1 MARRLLLL
9 NGLAAI
15 GAVVNH
21 ATGWGFTSLI
31 WWAHRYDAA
40 AGPDFSQVGTPTYYA
55 IRGAEQLIM
64 FTLPAFLFVSG
75 YFVAFATGK
84 AERLSWDKVGS
95 RVRMLIIP
103 YVLWSVVIFIG
114 RFLEG
119 SRDSLGGYATQLL
132 VGRAAE
138 PYYYIPL
145 LTQLYLLAPVIVL
158 LVRARWAL
166 ALGLAAG
173 LQAFVQLVRYPV
185 LLGWDVPAVEA
196 IARATPGWT
205 FPHMVFWFVLGVY
218 TGFNLPVVKAWA
230 QRWRTVL
237 PWATLALFA
246 LAFLEWEWLFAA
258 SGRPWVR
265 PHVTLLDGFYA
276 GACILTFVAYA
287 DSIPARPTWL
297 DAIGERSFGI
307 YLLHA
312 PILELASRA
321 AYHAVPAL
329 LAHQM
334 VLLTLLVAA
343 GVVVPLV
350 LMRLVKQSPARPA
363 YNYLFG

>member
-9 NGLAAI
+9 NGIAAI

-31 WWAHRYDAA
+31 WWTHRYDAG
-40 AGPDFSQVGTPTYYA
+40 AGPDFSQVGTSTYYA

-84 AERLSWDKVGS
+84 AQTLSWDKVGS
-95 RVRMLIIP
+95 RVRMLVIP
-103 YVLWSVVIFIG
+103 YLLWSIVIFLG
-114 RFLEG
+114 RYVEG
-119 SRDSLGGYATQLL
+119 SRDSLGGYAAQLL

-145 LTQLYLLAPVIVL
+145 LTQLFLLAPL
-158 LVRARWAL
+158 LVFVVRRYWAL
-166 ALGLAAG
+166 ALAGAAA
-173 LQAFVQLVRYPV
+173 LQALVQLARYPV
-185 LLGWDVPAVEA
+185 LLDWDLPAAEA

-218 TGFNLPVVKAWA
+218 AGFNLAAVKAWA
-230 QRWRTVL
+230 QRWRAVL
-237 PWATLALFA
+237 PWATLLLFA
-246 LAFLEWEWLFAA
+246 LAFVEWEWLFAA
-258 SGRPWVR
+258 SGRQWVR
-265 PHVTLLDGFYA
+265 PHVTLFDGLYA
-276 GACILTFVAYA
+276 GACILTFIAYA
-287 DSIPARPTWL
+287 DALPPSRSWL
-297 DAIGERSFGI
+297 DAVGERSFGI

-312 PILELASRA
+312 PVLELASRA

-329 LAHQM
+329 LAHQI
-334 VLLTLLVAA
+334 VLLVLLVAA
-343 GVVVPLV
+343 GVAVPLV
-350 LMRLVKQSPARPA
+350 LMRVVKRSPARPA